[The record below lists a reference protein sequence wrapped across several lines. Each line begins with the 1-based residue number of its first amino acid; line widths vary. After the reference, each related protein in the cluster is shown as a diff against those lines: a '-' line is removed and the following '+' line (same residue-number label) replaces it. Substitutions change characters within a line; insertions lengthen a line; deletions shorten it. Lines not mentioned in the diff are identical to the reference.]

1 MVTKG
6 VEEPGIPGTDVSLD
20 GIPLAARR

>member
-6 VEEPGIPGTDVSLD
+6 VEEPRIPGTDVSPD
-20 GIPLAARR
+20 DIPLAAWQ